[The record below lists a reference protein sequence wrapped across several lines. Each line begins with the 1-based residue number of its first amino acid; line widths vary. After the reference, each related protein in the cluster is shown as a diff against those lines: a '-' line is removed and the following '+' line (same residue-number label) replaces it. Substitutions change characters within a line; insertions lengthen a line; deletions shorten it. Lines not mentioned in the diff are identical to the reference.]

1 MELFLGSSAK
11 ITMPQKPIHVG
22 YCISCYGDD
31 SYVFSAP
38 ISVSRDEARALL
50 NRKWM
55 INGEPLTQNE
65 LIALRPYLL
74 YEVEVGWDEN
84 LNFYLEGSNLSASDD
99 EWS

>member
-1 MELFLGSSAK
+1 MSLKL
-11 ITMPQKPIHVG
+11 IHVG
-22 YCISCYGDD
+22 YCISCYSED

-38 ISVSRDEARALL
+38 ISASRDEARPLL
-50 NRKWM
+50 NRKSM

-74 YEVEVGWDEN
+74 YEVEVGWDKN
-84 LNFYLEGSNLSASDD
+84 LNFYLEGSNLPDSDD